1 MVEAEE
7 CPVIH
12 VWIHLFHEM
21 FKGCVNAKGK
31 FAIHSKIKTNLSATA
46 VESRK
51 IEKEDFYWSSQISG
65 SQKTKYGSLLMK
77 FEIPLGVSDLSGN
90 LNILRLQKC
99 KGRAWPQSTDN
110 TINEE
115 EVEADLQSL
124 T

>member
-1 MVEAEE
+1 MHHQLRDNDLHFFNTISKVVENPQL
-7 CPVIH
+7 CHII
-12 VWIHLFHEM
+12 IHLFHEM

-51 IEKEDFYWSSQISG
+51 IKKEDFYWSSQISG

-99 KGRAWPQSTDN
+99 KGRA
-110 TINEE
+110 
-115 EVEADLQSL
+115 
-124 T
+124 

>member
-1 MVEAEE
+1 
-7 CPVIH
+7 
-12 VWIHLFHEM
+12 M

-51 IEKEDFYWSSQISG
+51 IKKEDFYWSSQISG

-99 KGRAWPQSTDN
+99 NFHVFKFTFWVLFPDVAPDARHGR
-110 TINEE
+110 
-115 EVEADLQSL
+115 V
-124 T
+124 